1 MWAEE
6 CVVGDIRQLKRQRR
20 TESCLYGCSI
30 MVGDSFNM
38 IRNIIY
44 ILYYTYIM
52 IIVYSIYSAPEI
64 IYIVNPTNM

>member
-1 MWAEE
+1 
-6 CVVGDIRQLKRQRR
+6 
-20 TESCLYGCSI
+20 

-44 ILYYTYIM
+44 ILHYTYIM
-52 IIVYSIYSAPEI
+52 IIVYSIYSALEI